1 MIALIKCF
9 RRVRFANLSDG
20 RGPLMWLYS
29 TVSLLE
35 LNLSGKLYI
44 VSSSNGEYYSCDDS
58 LQATHYKIKQDHL
71 HRNLLCNDI
80 NILVINTLG

>member
-1 MIALIKCF
+1 MIALIDCF
-9 RRVRFANLSDG
+9 RRIRFANLGDG

-35 LNLSGKLYI
+35 LNLSGELYI
-44 VSSSNGEYYSCDDS
+44 VSSSNSEYNSRDYP
-58 LQATHYKIKQDHL
+58 LQATHHKVKQDHL
-71 HRNLLCNDI
+71 HSHLLCNDI